1 MCAEMACLVRSEGVT
16 VLTLNTDALVER
28 YRQCSC
34 SPVDVPRWASGS
46 GAEKPHVWAR
56 PLRYHVTQ
64 WQGRD
69 VSAAN
74 SPHSLLQQHLM
85 LWVPG
90 AGLWMHT
97 WFKL

>member
-1 MCAEMACLVRSEGVT
+1 MACLARIEGVM
-16 VLTLNTDALVER
+16 VLTLNTEALIER
-28 YRQCSC
+28 HSVVLF
-34 SPVDVPRWASGS
+34 PTDVPLWVSDS
-46 GAEKPHVWAR
+46 GADKPRVWDR

-69 VSAAN
+69 SSASD

-90 AGLWMHT
+90 AGLWIHAA
-97 WFKL
+97 LAQALV

>member
-46 GAEKPHVWAR
+46 GAEKPH
-56 PLRYHVTQ
+56 P
-64 WQGRD
+64 GRD
-69 VSAAN
+69 CL
-74 SPHSLLQQHLM
+74 SLDYLISRDSKQL
-85 LWVPG
+85 
-90 AGLWMHT
+90 A
-97 WFKL
+97 